1 MKDLVKCANWNCS
14 SEGIS
19 VQVGDW
25 ANWVEAFI
33 YTAHIK
39 TPSSLAQTLSL
50 SFLPLLIL
58 LLCFSLL
65 SFSHPLLPLP
75 LLPPST
81 HILTNF
87 PLHSSTLQSMDN
99 SHVALVSLKLDADM
113 FDPFRCDRNMVLGIN
128 IEKWA
133 LTMLRSPTLY
143 LFYNISAVMWYLFG
157 STREAVSLHCV
168 THNIV
173 GIVVALTN
181 FVSKPDGHLQCCPPL
196 WLWPAA
202 GTRPTGMNCGGLVFR
217 YSTSQNVHE

>member
-1 MKDLVKCANWNCS
+1 M
-14 SEGIS
+14 
-19 VQVGDW
+19 
-25 ANWVEAFI
+25 EAFI

-39 TPSSLAQTLSL
+39 TLSSLALTLSL

-65 SFSHPLLPLP
+65 SFSHPLLSCLSLPPLLPLP
-75 LLPPST
+75 LLLPST
-81 HILTNF
+81 RILTNF

-133 LTMLRSPTLY
+133 LTMLCSPTLY
-143 LFYNISAVMWYLFG
+143 FFYNISAVMWYLFG

-173 GIVVALTN
+173 GTVVALTN

-196 WLWPAA
+196 WL
-202 GTRPTGMNCGGLVFR
+202 
-217 YSTSQNVHE
+217 